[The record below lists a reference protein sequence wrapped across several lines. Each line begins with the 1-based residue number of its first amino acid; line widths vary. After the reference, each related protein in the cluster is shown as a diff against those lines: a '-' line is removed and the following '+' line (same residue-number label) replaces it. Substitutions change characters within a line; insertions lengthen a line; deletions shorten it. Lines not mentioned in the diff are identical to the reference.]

1 MSEPEVIVGPWAGE
15 EYDMTEEEFGSAVE
29 ELLATTSEE
38 MLGRTIA
45 GVLEF
50 LTIKAILD
58 GPYYVVNEDGSAVTI
73 VASNE
78 DAEEAIK
85 SLPDNFKNWD
95 EMEPVEYTS
104 DSDPGD
110 EADEPTPES
119 E

>member
-1 MSEPEVIVGPWAGE
+1 MSEPEVIVGPWGGE
-15 EYDMTEEEFGSAVE
+15 EYDMAEQEFQSAVE
-29 ELLATTSEE
+29 ELIATNNEE

-58 GPYYVVNEDGSAVTI
+58 GPYYVLNEDSTAVTI
-73 VASNE
+73 IASGE
-78 DAEEAIK
+78 DAEAAVK

-95 EMEPVEYTS
+95 EVEPVEYLT
-104 DSDPGD
+104 DTDPGD